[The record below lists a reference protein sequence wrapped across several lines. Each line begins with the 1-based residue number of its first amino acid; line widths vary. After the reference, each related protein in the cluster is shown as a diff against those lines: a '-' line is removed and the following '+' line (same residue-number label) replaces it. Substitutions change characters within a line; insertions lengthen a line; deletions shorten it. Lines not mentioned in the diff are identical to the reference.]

1 MSELMVTTYSMWKLF
16 CNCRKAFEY
25 RYIKK
30 LVPKEI
36 DDNLFFGSVIHECL
50 EIWHRKRKLEK
61 VIKHLNQI
69 YANRARDDHKLSNW
83 HLATAMM
90 SSYSEQY
97 PIEDFDVIALEKTFE
112 GPIINPDTN
121 AVSRSFVLAGKVD
134 GLVQQDGQYF
144 ILEHKTASQIDAG
157 YLERLWT
164 DFQIIIYAW
173 YLEHTLGIRIS
184 GIIYN
189 ILVKAKLRQIKGET
203 EAEFESRRAELIAKS
218 KTGKSSAKR
227 KMPEPDDVF
236 QQRLKDKYLEPVM
249 FHREWIYI
257 SPNQFEQLQKEL
269 WELSINLLDAIKRNK
284 FYRNTS
290 FCFKFNRPC
299 PYFPICR
306 SNESINIISNYYEIR
321 EPNEELKTK
330 KEANYDS
337 STIN

>member
-25 RYIKK
+25 RYLKN

-36 DDNLFFGSVIHECL
+36 NHNLFFGSVIHDCL
-50 EIWHRKRKLEK
+50 EIWHGQRELEK
-61 VIKHLNQI
+61 VLEHIDQV
-69 YANRARDDHKLSNW
+69 YVNRAQDDHQLADW
-83 HLATAMM
+83 HLATAIMR
-90 SSYSEQY
+90 SYSKHY
-97 PIEDFDVIALEKTFE
+97 PVEDFEVVALEKTFE
-112 GPIINPDTN
+112 GPIVNPDTN
-121 AVSRSFVLAGKVD
+121 AASRSFLLAGKVD
-134 GLVQQDGQYF
+134 GLVKQDGQYF
-144 ILEHKTASQIDAG
+144 LLEHKTASQIDAG

-173 YLEHTLGIRIS
+173 YLEQTLGIRIS

-189 ILVKAKLRQIKGET
+189 VLVKAKLRQSKGET

-227 KMPEPDDVF
+227 KIPESDDDF
-236 QQRLKDKYLEPVM
+236 QERLKEKYLEPVM
-249 FHREWIYI
+249 FHRELIYI
-257 SPNQFEQLQKEL
+257 SQNQFEQLQKEL
-269 WELSINLLDAIKRNK
+269 WELSKNLLSAINKNK
-284 FYRNTS
+284 FYRNNS

-299 PYFPICR
+299 SYFPICR

-330 KEANYDS
+330 KEENYVS